1 MSFLQFIY
9 TDEIDGER
17 ISDFL
22 QLAAQFGFQHLPK
35 QLLESAKSN
44 KPNIDNVVYMLQ
56 IGNYCQDLE
65 LKESCLH
72 FIMR

>member
-22 QLAAQFGFQHLPK
+22 QLAAQFGFHHLPK
-35 QLLESAKSN
+35 QLLESAKSTELN
-44 KPNIDNVVYMLQ
+44 QDNVVYMLQ
-56 IGNYCQDLE
+56 IGDHCQDLE
-65 LKESCLH
+65 LAKNCLQ